1 MTDPAVAYLP
11 GEGYAPYDNG
21 KALDV
26 WLKAENGSES
36 LGVVWPGRCVNSSR
50 RIQI

>member
-1 MTDPAVAYLP
+1 MGYLP

-36 LGVVWPGRCVNSSR
+36 LGVDFAGTCLKCCVSI
-50 RIQI
+50 RI

>member
-1 MTDPAVAYLP
+1 MTDPAVGYLP

-36 LGVVWPGRCVNSSR
+36 LGVVWPGTCLNYCYSI
-50 RIQI
+50 RI

>member
-1 MTDPAVAYLP
+1 VAYLP
-11 GEGYAPYDNG
+11 GGGYAPYENG

-36 LGVVWPGRCVNSSR
+36 LGVVWPGMCLNCCHYPNLTKTLK
-50 RIQI
+50 